1 MRDNGP
7 VTKHEVMMTDGDML
21 VSKTDTGGRITFVN
35 QAFIAISGYAEHE
48 LLGAPHNIV
57 RHPDMPKEAF
67 ADLWETVKQGK
78 PWEGLVKN
86 RCKNG
91 DHYWVRANVTP
102 LIEEGAVTGYIS
114 IRSKPARE
122 DVAAAE
128 ALYADIRAGRARDV
142 VLRQGSA
149 EKIGAW
155 AQVRRWSGSVRGRLM
170 LAFGLMLALQL
181 LVGGLGMR
189 AADDGQERVVE
200 LNTEAVEH
208 LRRLKIVSD
217 AYAVYIVDASHK
229 VRNGNFSW
237 DEGIKSI
244 EKARTEIEREWK
256 GFAGAAFDE
265 DEKQNVAK
273 VTKLVTSADQTVNAL
288 LAAMKTQDRAAL
300 DDLIKNKLY
309 QTIDPVT
316 DVISALSDLQIAHGP
331 IFIAE
336 AEAAHSM
343 LIWLQ
348 SIIGAVG
355 ILLTLGAAWWLIAT
369 IRQPLNRMRD
379 TFDAIAAGRF
389 DHNISLPKVREFR
402 GVFGQ
407 LRATKAKLGFGVE
420 ERRVLEA
427 KAQAETRARLLETT
441 EAIEADL
448 IATWQSVEVSS
459 SRVANGMAR
468 LNTSVGSVRQNAVLL
483 ASVAEQTSAN
493 AQNVAAATEELG
505 ATGNEIARQAALSN
519 QVVARAVSS
528 AREAETAVERM
539 AEATSEIRQV
549 VGLIAEIAEQTNLLA
564 LNATIEAARAGE
576 AGKGFAVVA
585 GEVKSLSTQTR
596 NATDDIARRIAAV
609 RDAVDG
615 SVEGIRAVIRVVE
628 EINHTATATAAA
640 VEEQSAAS
648 AEIGRNAEESAAGA
662 TQVSSSVTHI
672 SNEIEQAKT
681 VADEVELRVN
691 ETQRAVGALRHR
703 LLTTLRQSV
712 AGDRRSHDR
721 IPTDLPITVSTGGH
735 DLSLRLLDLSEE
747 GALMSH
753 PEGVQLDAGARAQIT
768 IPGLSMIMGRIVGNS
783 DQGVHVNFE
792 SSGRQQ
798 AEIADYVQ
806 RLINDESKYVTAA
819 QKAAEQMSEAL
830 TKALTSGR
838 IREEDLFSTDLTLI
852 PDSDPQQYM
861 APFTELTDSLF
872 PAFQEPVLAVDP
884 SIQFCAAVNTIGYLP
899 THNKKCSEPQRA
911 GQREWNMANSRNR
924 RLFDDR
930 AGLAASRN
938 SRPFL
943 LQSYLRDLGGG
954 TIVRLMEA
962 DAPILVNGRRWG
974 NVRLAYKK

>member
-67 ADLWETVKQGK
+67 ADLWATVKQGK

-102 LIEEGAVTGYIS
+102 LIEDGTVTGYIS
-114 IRSKPARE
+114 IRTKPTRDE
-122 DVAAAE
+122 VAAAE
-128 ALYADIRAGRARDV
+128 LVYADIRAGRAKDI
-142 VLRQGSA
+142 VLHQGSA
-149 EKIGAW
+149 EKIGPL
-155 AQVRRWSGSVRGRLM
+155 AQVRRWFNSVRGRL
-170 LAFGLMLALQL
+170 LLTFGLMLALQL
-181 LVGGLGMR
+181 IIGAIGMH
-189 AADDGQERVVE
+189 AADRGNERVAE

-208 LRRLKIVSD
+208 MRRLKIVSD
-217 AYAVYIVDASHK
+217 AYAVSIVDASHK
-229 VRNGNFSW
+229 VRNGNASW

-244 EKARTEIEREWK
+244 EKARIDIQREWS
-256 GFAGAAFDE
+256 GFANAAFDE
-265 DEKQNVAK
+265 DEKENVAK
-273 VTKLVTSADQTVNAL
+273 VTKLVGSADQTVNGL
-288 LAAMKTQDRAAL
+288 LAAMKARDQAML
-300 DDLIKNKLY
+300 DDLVKNKLY

-316 DVISALSDLQIAHGP
+316 DVINTLTDIQIAHGP
-331 IFIAE
+331 TILAAAE
-336 AEAAHSM
+336 VEHG
-343 LIWLQ
+343 WLLLLLR
-348 SIIGAVG
+348 GADLLG
-355 ILLTLGAAWWLIAT
+355 ILLTLGAAWWLLTT
-369 IRQPLNRMRD
+369 IRAPLNLMRAA
-379 TFDAIAAGRF
+379 FDAIAAGQF
-389 DHNISLPKVREFR
+389 EYNIPLPTVREFR
-402 GVFGQ
+402 SVFGQ
-407 LRATKAKLGFGVE
+407 LRATKAKLGFGAE
-420 ERRVLEA
+420 ERQVLEA
-427 KAQAETRARLLETT
+427 KAQAETRTRLLETT

-448 IATWQSVEVSS
+448 IATWQSVEQSS
-459 SRVANGMAR
+459 SRVSNGMVR
-468 LNTSVGSVRQNAVLL
+468 LNTAVGSVRQNAVLL
-483 ASVAEQTSAN
+483 ASIAEQTSAN

-519 QVVARAVSS
+519 QVVARAVAS
-528 AREAETAVERM
+528 ARDAEAAVERM
-539 AEATSEIRQV
+539 AEATGEIRQV

-596 NATDDIARRIAAV
+596 SATDDIARRIAAV

-648 AEIGRNAEESAAGA
+648 AEIGRNAEESASGA
-662 TQVSSSVTHI
+662 TQVSGSVTHI
-672 SNEIEQAKT
+672 SNEIEQAKN

-712 AGDRRSHDR
+712 AGDRRTHDR
-721 IPTDLPITVSTGGH
+721 IPTDIPIKVTTGGH

-747 GALMSH
+747 GALLSQVD
-753 PEGVQLDAGARAQIT
+753 GLQIDAGARAQIT
-768 IPGLSMIMGRIVGNS
+768 IPGLSMIVGRIVGSS
-783 DQGVHVNFE
+783 DLGIHVNFE
-792 SSGRQQ
+792 ITPRQQ
-798 AEIADYVQ
+798 AEIAAFVQ
-806 RLINDESKYVTAA
+806 KLISEEAKYVTAA
-819 QKAAEQMSEAL
+819 QKAAAQMSD
-830 TKALTSGR
+830 ALTSAVNNGR
-838 IREEDLFSTDLTLI
+838 ISEDQLFATDLTLI
-852 PDSDPQQYM
+852 PDTDPQQFM

-872 PAFQEPVLAVDP
+872 PAFQEAALALDP
-884 SIQFCAAVNTIGYLP
+884 AIQFCAAVNTVGYLP
-899 THNKKCSEPQRA
+899 THNKKCSAPQRP
-911 GQREWNMANSRNR
+911 GQVDWNMANSRNR

-943 LQSYLRDLGGG
+943 LQSYMRDLGGG
-954 TIVRLMEA
+954 TVVRLMEA
-962 DAPILVNGRRWG
+962 DAPIMVNGRRWG